1 MTNDQQIFLLGPCAA
16 ETYNQVMTTAKLLHE
31 QLDGDHLFIYRAG
44 VWKPRT
50 SPDSFQGVGA
60 EALSWL
66 AEVKQTYH
74 LPVATEV
81 ATPEHVRLSL
91 QAGIDYLWIGA
102 RTSANPIAVQSIA
115 DELCTLSAQRS
126 VFCQPKAVFIKN
138 PVNEDA
144 ALWLGNLARIEAT
157 GVPVM
162 AVHRGC
168 QHRPCWAMAHAVRT
182 ARPDIPMLL
191 DPSHLTGDA
200 SRVLDLMT
208 KISELALDGAMVEVH
223 CSPESAL
230 SDSQQQIRPE
240 QFAQWL
246 ASNDKRPMTNDQT
259 LAWYRSEIDELDDRL
274 WDILL
279 QRLRVCEQIGEWKHA
294 HNIQPLQPER
304 FRQIM
309 NQRTSWG
316 TEHDISPETVS
327 AILSAI
333 HSESLRRQ

>member
-115 DELCTLSAQRS
+115 DQL
-126 VFCQPKAVFIKN
+126 KASSQKPTAVLVKN

-144 ALWLGNLARIEAT
+144 ALWLGNLARIEAA
-157 GVPVM
+157 GVPVI

-191 DPSHLTGDA
+191 DPSHMSGDA
-200 SRVLDLMT
+200 QVVPTLLQKVSA
-208 KISELALDGAMVEVH
+208 LALDGAMVEVH

-246 ASNDKRPMTNDQT
+246 ASNDKRPTTNDQT

-309 NQRTSWG
+309 DQRTSWG